1 MKESYG
7 EGLANHIGPESC
19 GGDSNGAA
27 EALTGERAGRVW
39 SREDPRVQ
47 GADAVLRVEGNTERI
62 DSARFVR
69 PCAVR
74 DPEHVRKHF
83 TREPGDPISA
93 TGREEP
99 GGCIVKSEDARR

>member
-39 SREDPRVQ
+39 SREDPKVQ
-47 GADAVLRVEGNTERI
+47 GADAVQRVEGKRERI
-62 DSARFVR
+62 DSARFVSTLRGQR
-69 PCAVR
+69 PRAR
-74 DPEHVRKHF
+74 TD
-83 TREPGDPISA
+83 TLYTG
-93 TGREEP
+93 TGRSHICLRKR
-99 GGCIVKSEDARR
+99 GNRRLHREV